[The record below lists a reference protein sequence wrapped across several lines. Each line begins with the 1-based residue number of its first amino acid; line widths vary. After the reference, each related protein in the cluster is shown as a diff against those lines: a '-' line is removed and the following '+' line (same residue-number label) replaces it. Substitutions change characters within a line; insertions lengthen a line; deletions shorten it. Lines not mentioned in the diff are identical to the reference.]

1 MAFSTG
7 VFTIAVFRP
16 RGTMPVV
23 RDVLMML
30 VMVGKRMSRLS
41 YRSVV
46 GMGSS
51 SHDFAGVLLIIFKTK
66 SSVTGSK
73 VCKGSPVKEASEE
86 AVGFGEGKL
95 FLMVRIFFVKY
106 SEKTIGRSLE
116 SKAEGRGEEKLL
128 SSMELKF

>member
-1 MAFSTG
+1 
-7 VFTIAVFRP
+7 
-16 RGTMPVV
+16 MPVV

-73 VCKGSPVKEASEE
+73 VCKGYPVKEASEE
-86 AVGFGEGKL
+86 TVGFGGGEL
-95 FLMVRIFFVKY
+95 FLRC
-106 SEKTIGRSLE
+106 G
-116 SKAEGRGEEKLL
+116 
-128 SSMELKF
+128 SSP

>member
-1 MAFSTG
+1 MSSDGFFNR

-23 RDVLMML
+23 RDVLTMF

-51 SHDFAGVLLIIFKTK
+51 SQDFTGVLLIIFKTK
-66 SSVTGSK
+66 SSVTK
-73 VCKGSPVKEASEE
+73 VKG
-86 AVGFGEGKL
+86 L
-95 FLMVRIFFVKY
+95 
-106 SEKTIGRSLE
+106 
-116 SKAEGRGEEKLL
+116 
-128 SSMELKF
+128 